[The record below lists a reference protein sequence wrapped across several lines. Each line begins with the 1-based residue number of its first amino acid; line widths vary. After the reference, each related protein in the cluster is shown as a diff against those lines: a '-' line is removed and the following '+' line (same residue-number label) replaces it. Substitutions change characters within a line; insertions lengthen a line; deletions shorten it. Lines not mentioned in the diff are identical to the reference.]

1 MKTMCERVLGKFLM
15 FYTIYLY
22 HCCSIN
28 GTYCCSG
35 YRWSKI
41 QNNCIRK
48 CNSYNNA
55 IDIVLNCKFKKSSY
69 WPNIHLSIFKACTS
83 GYTGI
88 NCATKCIYP
97 LFGQDCQSV
106 CNCTKEHCDHVDGCR
121 NSSGKT
127 IENVCSGYVVRCHV
141 KNLINQS
148 YVKACLQ

>member
-1 MKTMCERVLGKFLM
+1 MKTMCERVVGKFFM

-55 IDIVLNCKFKKSSY
+55 IDIVLNCKFKKV
-69 WPNIHLSIFKACTS
+69 HFDQT
-83 GYTGI
+83 YT
-88 NCATKCIYP
+88 YP
-97 LFGQDCQSV
+97 FLKPVHQVIQ
-106 CNCTKEHCDHVDGCR
+106 E
-121 NSSGKT
+121 
-127 IENVCSGYVVRCHV
+127 
-141 KNLINQS
+141 
-148 YVKACLQ
+148 